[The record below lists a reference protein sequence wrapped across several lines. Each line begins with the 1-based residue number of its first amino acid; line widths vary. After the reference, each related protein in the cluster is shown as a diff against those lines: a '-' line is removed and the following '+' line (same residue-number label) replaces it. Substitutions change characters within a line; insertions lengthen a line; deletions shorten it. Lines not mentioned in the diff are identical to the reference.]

1 VKIYLQE
8 KIGNPDLFTG
18 RKKELTYFLKWMNRS
33 KRYIAKSTAILSR
46 RKTGKSALMQRLYNI
61 TFHNNDGVIPFYF
74 EIKEHKQWL
83 GDFALD
89 FFKAFLLQ
97 YFAFKTR
104 HAEYID
110 LDELSL
116 EQATEIAGSLNLDYL
131 VQLINNAKPLVR
143 DEKSARL
150 WNLIRDMPRRLAYRY
165 DEPIVQM
172 IDEFQYIN
180 RFIYRDKACTD
191 CLDALAGSYL
201 HTIEYTHSPML
212 ISGSWVGW
220 LMQDLQTLLP
230 GRVNYYSMHHL
241 PENEA
246 IEMIYRYSQIE
257 KVPVTEETAYL
268 IANLTEGNPFYVSG
282 LFQSQYHD
290 KDFTSESCILKTLD
304 FEMFDIGGNIRGTW
318 LEYIDSAFPRI
329 NERYAK
335 DIVLYL
341 SKHRDSLITRNKL
354 KKALNLNMPDIE
366 LDKKLKALFQ
376 SDIIEKGYPQIYK
389 GVQDNIFDKIF
400 RHEYGKDIDEFFVE
414 TIHDEYKIL
423 FEELHKKYKSLRGE
437 HNHYKGM
444 YAEFMLI
451 QHLRVTAHR
460 NNKQYQTMMENLLD
474 GFQFVEY
481 KSVLGY
487 HSPPLHEPAF
497 QIDVFA
503 RAKPDQI
510 SLIGEVKHRQTTK
523 FSLKE
528 TKQFQE
534 NAVKLSDMEQIET
547 YQLFIFSSAGFYDD
561 VLPYF
566 RENDIAWSDDA
577 RWLEQLA

>member
-1 VKIYLQE
+1 MKIYLPE
-8 KIGNPDLFTG
+8 KIGNTDLFTG

-89 FFKAFLLQ
+89 FFKAFLFQ

-104 HAEYID
+104 QVEYINPY
-110 LDELSL
+110 EPSL

-131 VQLINNAKPLVR
+131 VQLINNARPLVR
-143 DEKSARL
+143 DEKSDRL
-150 WNLIRDMPRRLAYRY
+150 WNLVRDTPRILAFHYN
-165 DEPIVQM
+165 ETVVQM

-180 RFIYRDKACTD
+180 RFIFHDKACTHQF
-191 CLDALAGSYL
+191 DALAGSYL
-201 HTIEYTHSPML
+201 HTIEYTQSPML
-212 ISGSWVGW
+212 LSGSRVGW

-230 GRVNYYSMHHL
+230 GRVTYYSMHPL

-246 IEMIYRYSQIE
+246 LEMIYRYSQIE
-257 KVPVTEETAYL
+257 EVPVTEKTAYL
-268 IANLTEGNPFYVSG
+268 IARLTEGNPFYIGG

-290 KDFTSESCILKTLD
+290 KDFTSESGVLTVLDYETLHVD
-304 FEMFDIGGNIRGTW
+304 GKIRGTW
-318 LEYIDSAFPRI
+318 LEYLRSAFPRI
-329 NERYAK
+329 NEKYAK

-341 SKHRDSLITRNKL
+341 SKNLDRSISRPELKKEMGLEIPDQELDNKL
-354 KKALNLNMPDIE
+354 RALLY
-366 LDKKLKALFQ
+366 
-376 SDIIEKGYPQIYK
+376 SDIIEMDYANIYY
-389 GVQDNIFDKIF
+389 GVQDNIFGKIF
-400 RHEYGKDIDEFFVE
+400 RSEYGLDIDSFKPEALRN
-414 TIHDEYKIL
+414 EYKQL
-423 FEELHKKYKSLRGE
+423 FASLHKKYKSLRGK

-451 QHLRVTAHR
+451 QHLRLVAHR
-460 NNKQYQTMMENLLD
+460 NNEQYQAMMENLLD

-510 SLIGEVKHRQTTK
+510 SLVGEVKHRQTTK

-534 NAVKLSDMEQIET
+534 SKLGYVM
-547 YQLFIFSSAGFYDD
+547 
-561 VLPYF
+561 
-566 RENDIAWSDDA
+566 
-577 RWLEQLA
+577 

>member
-1 VKIYLQE
+1 MKIYLPE
-8 KIGNPDLFTG
+8 KIGNTDLFTG

-61 TFHNNDGVIPFYF
+61 AFHNNDGVIPFYF
-74 EIKEHKQWL
+74 EIGEYPQWL
-83 GDFALD
+83 GEFAER
-89 FFKAFLLQ
+89 FFLTFVFQ
-97 YFAFKTR
+97 YLAFKTR
-104 HAEYID
+104 RAEYID
-110 LDELSL
+110 VEEQSL
-116 EQATEIAGSLNLDYL
+116 EQATNIAETMNLTYL
-131 VQLINNAKPLVR
+131 IQIINNVR
-143 DEKSARL
+143 TLIQNEKTDSL
-150 WNLIRDMPRRLAYRY
+150 WHVVRNAPRRLAFRY
-165 DEPIVQM
+165 NETVVQM

-180 RFIYRDKACTD
+180 RFIFHDKACTNQIIGFV
-191 CLDALAGSYL
+191 GSYI
-201 HTIEYTHSPML
+201 HTIEYRQSPML

-230 GRVNYYSMHHL
+230 GRVTYYSMHPL

-257 KVPVTEETAYL
+257 MVPITEETAYL

-290 KDFTSESCILKTLD
+290 KDFTSESSILKTLD
-304 FEMFDIGGNIRGTW
+304 FEMFDVGGDIRGTW

-341 SKHRDSLITRNKL
+341 SKHRDRLVSRNKL
-354 KKALNLNMPDIE
+354 KKALNLSMSDVE

-414 TIHDEYKIL
+414 TVHDEYKQL
-423 FEELHKKYKSLRGE
+423 FEDLQEQYKSLRGK
-437 HNHYKGM
+437 HNHYKGI

-451 QHLRVTAHR
+451 QHLRLDAYR
-460 NNKQYQTMMENLLD
+460 NNEQYQAMMENLPD
-474 GFQFVEY
+474 GFQFMEY
-481 KSVLGY
+481 KSVWGY

-503 RAKPDQI
+503 RAKLDEI
-510 SLIGEVKHRQTTK
+510 SLIGEIKHRQTTK

-534 NAVKLSDMEQIET
+534 NVAKLIRLEQIEN
-547 YQLFIFSSAGFYDD
+547 YQLFVFSSGGFHDD
-561 VLPYF
+561 VLSYF
-566 RENDIAWSDDA
+566 KKNGMAWSEDA
-577 RWLEQLA
+577 RWLE